1 MQYGRIYEGKFGD
14 SEKQETAAKE
24 YMKKYA
30 DEFSPTQV
38 DNYASRA
45 AGTLNLLRMDN
56 LSGSHLNPTR
66 RRILN
71 DFVTHKDAGT

>member
-1 MQYGRIYEGKFGD
+1 MNSNIMLRMDNKDRLKSQ
-14 SEKQETAAKE
+14 

-30 DEFSPTQV
+30 DEFSPNQV